1 MDVTTMATAFR
12 LIKEVIDF
20 RRAQTRTAM
29 VGSLDLLEIKLNRG
43 SQQNWISIVV
53 LTTIT
58 NMSF

>member
-1 MDVTTMATAFR
+1 MDVTTMATTSR

-29 VGSLDLLEIKLNRG
+29 VESLDLLEIKLNRG